1 MTQAQ
6 KTEYK
11 QLLAKKLD
19 SEKIKELFE
28 YVDKLERIA
37 EITAQ
42 YCEIVNDSYSTFTEQ
57 EYALE
62 KVEEV
67 FQEYQFFIGNKE
79 STQ

>member
-79 STQ
+79 LT

>member
-79 STQ
+79 LTQ

>member
-42 YCEIVNDSYSTFTEQ
+42 YCEIVNDNYSTFTEQ

-79 STQ
+79 LT